1 MVAPLSIAIEGV
13 IGVGK
18 TTLARLLQ
26 PDYEARLMLEVF
38 EENPFL
44 ASFYADRERY
54 AFQTQIFF
62 LLSRY
67 RQQAR
72 IRELA
77 RRVPLLSD
85 YLFAKDHLFATLN
98 LAGDELAT
106 YETLYRTLAEHV
118 TVPDL
123 VIFLRASVS
132 TLMARIAARDR
143 PYERG
148 IPRDYIAD
156 LARAYDDF
164 FASYTDAPLL
174 VIDTDDLNVV
184 SNAEDLDAIRARVRA
199 ALGQGTYQQSLPL
212 ADLPPPLAGR
222 PASGAQAPV
231 GGRLSDLQAFHRSL
245 EADSTPDLFLQSLHL
260 QERIGSLAHELALAW
275 QTATR
280 ASATGGA
287 PPAPRTVGESQPSL
301 RASLADCLA
310 ALLQL
315 ANELGV
321 DLEGALLERL
331 ATDTSPHEEHD

>member
-1 MVAPLSIAIEGV
+1 MAAPLYIAIEGV

-26 PDYEARLMLEVF
+26 PEFQVRLVLEVF

-67 RQQAR
+67 RQQAK
-72 IRELA
+72 IRELVG
-77 RRVPLLSD
+77 RVPLLTD
-85 YLFAKDHLFATLN
+85 YLFAKDQLFARLN

-106 YETLYRTLAEHV
+106 YETLYHTLAEHIA
-118 TVPDL
+118 VPDL
-123 VIFLRASVS
+123 VIYLRASVD

-148 IPRDYIAD
+148 MPRDYIAA

-164 FASYTDAPLL
+164 FASYTATPLL

-184 SNAEDLDAIRARVRA
+184 GNAEDLERIRARVRA
-199 ALGQGTYQQSLPL
+199 ALGRGIYQQSLPL
-212 ADLPPPLAGR
+212 ADLPPVLAGR
-222 PASGAQAPV
+222 PVDGFELPV
-231 GGRLSDLQAFHRSL
+231 GGRLSELQAFHRAL
-245 EADSTPDLFLQSLHL
+245 DADQAGDPFIQTLRL
-260 QERIGSLAHELALAW
+260 QECIGLLSRELVLAW
-275 QTATR
+275 QTAPR
-280 ASATGGA
+280 EPSGSNELPSAQTLVERR
-287 PPAPRTVGESQPSL
+287 PNL
-301 RASLADCLA
+301 RSGLADCLA

-321 DLEGALLERL
+321 DLEGVFLERL
-331 ATDTSPHEEHD
+331 AFDSNGER